1 MDRAR
6 RQVIGKYRKPE
17 EVRATLQRLERDG
30 YTRDDVTLYTHNKNI
45 RDFQDDYEVDM
56 LADETRVVDKSEDNR
71 SFWDEIKDM
80 VSYNTSDEKRM
91 TDEEN
96 QLIGPYRED
105 IDNGYTVIAV
115 REGITNL
122 SGAAETKDRTET
134 IPEAG
139 AKYHPNE
146 EPVTDRPDDA
156 VETDRSKIA
165 NENETQEKYI
175 EHEDVERIEEG
186 SAERFYTVDGQMVV
200 EPETTPNETAHF
212 DVNANDKAVNEE
224 NEGHSS
230 AEHDT
235 NQTVNEPESDLDREL
250 TNKDDTLFDDPNPSY
265 HEDETV
271 VESKQPSPSDEI
283 EKREEDYNRLDP
295 DNDIRYDPKHR
306 DMDL

>member
-122 SGAAETKDRTET
+122 SGAVETKDRTET

-200 EPETTPNETAHF
+200 EPE
-212 DVNANDKAVNEE
+212 
-224 NEGHSS
+224 
-230 AEHDT
+230 
-235 NQTVNEPESDLDREL
+235 SDLDREL

-271 VESKQPSPSDEI
+271 VESKQPSPSDEM